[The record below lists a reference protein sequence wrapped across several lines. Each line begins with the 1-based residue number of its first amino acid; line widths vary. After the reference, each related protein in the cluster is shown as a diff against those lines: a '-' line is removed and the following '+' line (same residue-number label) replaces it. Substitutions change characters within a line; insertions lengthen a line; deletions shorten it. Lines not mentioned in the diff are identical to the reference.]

1 LNSLGVNIT
10 IVNADAK
17 SLEWITYLFISQDK
31 NGIEE
36 WLNFVKDPKL
46 NDIHTK
52 NQSDFKLISRLIAK
66 IFLFRAIYR
75 GPAYAYA
82 HDPDFSKVSKSV
94 KYWQQVIDN
103 FFEKYY
109 GLNQCHIKLIQE
121 ATTTGQTI
129 SPFGRVHQHEP
140 IRGEWNI
147 PDITNHINQGC
158 GADVMAVARVSFAN
172 RWYNSGLQG
181 ELISTVHDSIVLDTP
196 EKNVK
201 PVAQMFHDTFRDLPN
216 AISKMFNVNWTLPLL
231 CEVSS
236 GPNMKD
242 LTEIV

>member
-1 LNSLGVNIT
+1 M

-36 WLNFVKDPKL
+36 WLQFVEDPKL

-52 NQSDFKLISRLIAK
+52 NQKHFNLVSRLISK
-66 IFLFRAIYR
+66 IFLFRVIYR

-94 KYWQQVIDN
+94 TYWQKVIDN

-109 GLNQCHIKLIQE
+109 GLNQYHIKLIQE
-121 ATTTGQTI
+121 TTRTGFNT
-129 SPFGRVHQHEP
+129 SPFGRVHEHSRIQTA
-140 IRGEWNI
+140 RGPEWNI
-147 PDITNHINQGC
+147 PDICNHINQGC
-158 GADVMAVARVSFAN
+158 GADVMSVARVSFAN
-172 RWYNSGLQG
+172 RFYNSGIRG

-196 EKNVK
+196 DRNVQA
-201 PVAQMFHDTFRDLPN
+201 VAQMFHETFRDLPQS
-216 AISKMFNVNWTLPLL
+216 ISKMFGVNWTLPLL
-231 CEVSS
+231 CEVSA